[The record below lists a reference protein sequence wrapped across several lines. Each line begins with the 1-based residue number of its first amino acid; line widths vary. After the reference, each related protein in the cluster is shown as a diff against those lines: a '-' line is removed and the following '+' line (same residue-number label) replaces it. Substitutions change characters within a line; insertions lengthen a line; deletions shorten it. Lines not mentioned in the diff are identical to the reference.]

1 MLLSSSG
8 LSCLEH
14 HFYREAH
21 LNDINCQ
28 ISCVIYP
35 YYNLLLLCYINIFT
49 GLFVRFI
56 KMKIMTSDGQPR
68 SKNFFCSQICDIIF
82 IFKPTSA
89 YFYKYSIILFTAF
102 FSFVYC
108 YILIIGC
115 LFLYKDFIDF
125 CNLPVW

>member
-1 MLLSSSG
+1 MPFYKLLSSSG

-35 YYNLLLLCYINIFT
+35 YYNLLFLCYINIFT

-68 SKNFFCSQICDIIF
+68 SKNFFVCKSVTSFSFLNRLVLTFINILSSYLLRFSVLFIVIF
-82 IFKPTSA
+82 LLSVV
-89 YFYKYSIILFTAF
+89 YFYIKIS
-102 FSFVYC
+102 
-108 YILIIGC
+108 
-115 LFLYKDFIDF
+115 
-125 CNLPVW
+125 